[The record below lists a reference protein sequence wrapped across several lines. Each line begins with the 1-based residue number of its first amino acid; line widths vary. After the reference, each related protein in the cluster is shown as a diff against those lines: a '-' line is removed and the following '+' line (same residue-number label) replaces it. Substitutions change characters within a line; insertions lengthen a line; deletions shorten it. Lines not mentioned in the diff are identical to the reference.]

1 MENQLNKKFIALIIL
16 CWLYSES
23 VLAETIVLHK
33 CWTPIVKNAYGD
45 KIKNFKEYS
54 KYQKKTFSR
63 AKFQD
68 YIIKV
73 NIENSKIES
82 QLLYESDDPFITSSM
97 GNYSRYEITEKDE
110 YLFLGKKVNTP
121 NKGRMI
127 AVDVDKKKAGTWTGD
142 IKNFKFTVNCKMY
155 KSSNSILKSILKK
168 IN

>member
-1 MENQLNKKFIALIIL
+1 MENHLNKKSITLIIL

-23 VLAETIVLHK
+23 VFAETIVLHK

-82 QLLYESDDPFITSSM
+82 QLLYESDDPYY
-97 GNYSRYEITEKDE
+97 N
-110 YLFLGKKVNTP
+110 
-121 NKGRMI
+121 
-127 AVDVDKKKAGTWTGD
+127 
-142 IKNFKFTVNCKMY
+142 
-155 KSSNSILKSILKK
+155 
-168 IN
+168 